1 MTQLT
6 DADVIS
12 TPEVAKEVAKEEAI
26 YTFKGKDFKSKDE
39 MTNFIHQLEA
49 EKSSA
54 EAYAK
59 GMKEATLTQMKT
71 QDAEKVDEEK
81 FLRELE
87 DEFFTN
93 PAKTLD
99 TKIKQAEE
107 KAYKRAQEEMA
118 PIKQQLAA
126 EQQTKLW
133 EKFYKSN
140 ADLAGKEEIVE
151 ALVAK
156 YSVDPAY
163 AQLPINE
170 GLEKIA
176 AKARNLLKSERVLE
190 NNTVQLASSNRTAG
204 AGFGKTSASAENTP
218 LDFVSQVRQANRR
231 KK

>member
-1 MTQLT
+1 MNQLT

-12 TPEVAKEVAKEEAI
+12 QPAQETKKEAEAL
-26 YTFKGKDFKSKDE
+26 YTFKGKDFKSKEE
-39 MTNFIHQLEA
+39 MTSFIHQLES
-49 EKSSA
+49 EKTQA

-71 QDAEKVDEEK
+71 EATEKVDEEK

-99 TKIKQAEE
+99 SKIKQAEAN
-107 KAYKRAQEEMA
+107 AYKRAQDEMA

-133 EKFYKSN
+133 DKFYKTN
-140 ADLAGKEEIVE
+140 ADLAGKEEMVE
-151 ALVAK
+151 ALVAR
-156 YSVDPAY
+156 YSTDPAY
-163 AQLPINE
+163 AQLPIAE

-176 AKARNLLKSERVLE
+176 AKARNLLKTERVLD
-190 NNTVQLASSNRTAG
+190 NNTVQLASSNRTTG
-204 AGFGKTSASAENTP
+204 AGFGNNRATTENTP
-218 LDFVSQVRQANRR
+218 LDFVSQVRQASKR